1 MLNIL
6 KNNRKIILIIII
18 ILLIPFIMPIIEI
31 LYNCLINLGRILGTN
46 LRLIEQGICFK

>member
-1 MLNIL
+1 MEKNKQIFFVIL
-6 KNNRKIILIIII
+6 I

-31 LYNCLINLGRILGTN
+31 LFNCLINLGRIYGTK